1 VSAKQ
6 AIWVG
11 WQQRQ
16 ARDLVAAEPTSA
28 WERHRCGDG
37 SKGPRLDDWLRL
49 AINHPSDERWQR
61 WLVAR
66 RGLTNPDDPRSIAY
80 FLVFAPAETRLATLA
95 QVIGERWGIACAC
108 EESKGALGLDQY
120 EVRSWHGW
128 YRHVTLALWAHAFL
142 AVTRASALAP
152 VPLAPPADGGEK
164 GGPPPSSLAAFKRQR
179 GLWSA

>member
-80 FLVFAPAETRLATLA
+80 FLVFAPAETRLAT
-95 QVIGERWGIACAC
+95 GTGDRR
-108 EESKGALGLDQY
+108 ALGHR
-120 EVRSWHGW
+120 VR
-128 YRHVTLALWAHAFL
+128 L
-142 AVTRASALAP
+142 
-152 VPLAPPADGGEK
+152 
-164 GGPPPSSLAAFKRQR
+164 
-179 GLWSA
+179 